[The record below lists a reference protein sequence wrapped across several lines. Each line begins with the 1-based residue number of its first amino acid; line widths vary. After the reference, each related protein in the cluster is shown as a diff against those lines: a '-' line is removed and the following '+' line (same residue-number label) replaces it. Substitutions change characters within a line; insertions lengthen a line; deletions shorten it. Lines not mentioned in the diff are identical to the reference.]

1 MEIFPLYYCGNIA
14 YFRALHAS
22 TEAVIDVH
30 EHMIKQTL
38 RNRMEILGPNGRQK
52 LVVPTVKTGQ
62 RRPINQVKIS
72 YSENWQKDHW
82 KSLEAAYRRSP
93 YFEYYEDQFRP
104 FYNRKTELLVDLNV
118 ELHSV
123 ICKIMGL
130 ELTTKFSTEYIEN
143 TLSDVDFRN
152 RPFDDT
158 SSEKYTQVFSD
169 RFQFEPNLSALDLI
183 FNVGPRAVQHIFS
196 PN

>member
-1 MEIFPLYYCGNIA
+1 MEIFPLYYGGNIA
-14 YFRALHAS
+14 FYHALHAS
-22 TEAVIDVH
+22 TAAVIDVH

-62 RRPINQVKIS
+62 RRPFNQVKIS

-104 FYNRKTELLVDLNV
+104 FYQRKTELLVDLNS
-118 ELHSV
+118 EMHAV
-123 ICKIMGL
+123 ICKIIGL
-130 ELTTKFSTEYIEN
+130 ELTIKFSTNYIECA
-143 TLSDVDFRN
+143 TADVDFRI
-152 RPFDDT
+152 RPFDYPTTD
-158 SSEKYTQVFSD
+158 KYTQVFSD

-183 FNVGPRAVQHIFS
+183 FNVGPRAVDYIN
-196 PN
+196 PAT